1 MKNKIIYVLCAI
13 MIFAS
18 IYEITDT
25 YGLFE
30 SNKTKLVDNPIASW
44 NILINNSN
52 LNQNRTFTINNFQ
65 TDENT
70 MVKNGRIAPGT
81 TGYFDIEIDPS
92 DTDVSIRYDITFDC
106 SKLPSN
112 LTVESIEETNGYTIV
127 RTDAYTYSNIIT
139 LTNIKNGVKNNIRVH
154 IKWQNVEEQNQN
166 DTEIGLNKEYILNIP
181 ITITATQ
188 YFNETL
194 QPYVEP
200 EITEEE

>member
-18 IYEITDT
+18 ICEITDT

-52 LNQNRTFTINNFQ
+52 LNQNKTFTINNFQ
-65 TDENT
+65 IDENT
-70 MVKNGRIAPGT
+70 TVKNGRIAPGT

-200 EITEEE
+200 ELTEEE

>member
-70 MVKNGRIAPGT
+70 TVKNGRIAPGT

-154 IKWQNVEEQNQN
+154 IKWQKVEEQNQN

>member
-18 IYEITDT
+18 ICEITDT

-52 LNQNRTFTINNFQ
+52 LNQNKTFTINNFQ
-65 TDENT
+65 IDENT
-70 MVKNGRIAPGT
+70 TVKNGRIAPGT
-81 TGYFDIEIDPS
+81 TGYFDIQIDPS

-200 EITEEE
+200 ELTEEE

>member
-25 YGLFE
+25 YRLFE

-52 LNQNRTFTINNFQ
+52 LNQNKTFTINNFQ
-65 TDENT
+65 IDENT
-70 MVKNGRIAPGT
+70 TVKNGRIAPGT

-200 EITEEE
+200 ELTEEE

>member
-13 MIFAS
+13 MIIDS

-52 LNQNRTFTINNFQ
+52 LNQNKTFTINNFQ
-65 TDENT
+65 IDENT
-70 MVKNGRIAPGT
+70 TVKNGRIAPGT

-200 EITEEE
+200 ELTEEE

>member
-1 MKNKIIYVLCAI
+1 MKNKIIYVRCAI

-18 IYEITDT
+18 IYEITYT

-52 LNQNRTFTINNFQ
+52 LNQNKTFTINNFQ
-65 TDENT
+65 IDENT
-70 MVKNGRIAPGT
+70 TVKNGRIAPGT

-200 EITEEE
+200 ELTEEE

>member
-52 LNQNRTFTINNFQ
+52 LNQNKTFTINNFQ
-65 TDENT
+65 IDENT
-70 MVKNGRIAPGT
+70 TVKNGRIAPGT

-92 DTDVSIRYDITFDC
+92 DTGVSIRYDITFDC

-200 EITEEE
+200 ELTEEE

>member
-52 LNQNRTFTINNFQ
+52 LNQNKTFTINNFQ
-65 TDENT
+65 IDENAT
-70 MVKNGRIAPGT
+70 VKNGRIAPGT
-81 TGYFDIEIDPS
+81 TGYFDIQIDPS

-200 EITEEE
+200 ELTEEE

>member
-52 LNQNRTFTINNFQ
+52 LNQNKTFTINNFQ
-65 TDENT
+65 IDENT
-70 MVKNGRIAPGT
+70 TVKNGRIAPGT

-92 DTDVSIRYDITFDC
+92 DTDVSILYDITFDC

-200 EITEEE
+200 ELTEEE

>member
-52 LNQNRTFTINNFQ
+52 LNQNKTFTINNFQ
-65 TDENT
+65 IDENAT
-70 MVKNGRIAPGT
+70 VKNGRIAPGT
-81 TGYFDIEIDPS
+81 TGYFDIEIDPT

-200 EITEEE
+200 ELTEEE

>member
-30 SNKTKLVDNPIASW
+30 SNKTKLVDNPSASW

-52 LNQNRTFTINNFQ
+52 LNQNKTFTINNFQ
-65 TDENT
+65 IDENT
-70 MVKNGRIAPGT
+70 TVKNGRIAPGT

-200 EITEEE
+200 ELTEEE